1 MTQKNTRKQAPRRG
15 NALVEAAFTLPV
27 ALFMLF
33 AIMDVGVL
41 LMRQQG
47 FVERL
52 RAASRFAVVEEYDA
66 ARIRNVVLYN
76 EPDPVNPSGNGLLG
90 LRPEMIS
97 VSLDD
102 VGDEAAER
110 ITIKIENYP
119 LFLFTP
125 GLAGSFTARPV
136 MQSITRE
143 ELGAASP

>member
-1 MTQKNTRKQAPRRG
+1 M
-15 NALVEAAFTLPV
+15 AF
-27 ALFMLF
+27 FD
-33 AIMDVGVL
+33 IGVL
-41 LMRQQG
+41 LIRQQG

-66 ARIRNVVLYN
+66 SRIRNIVLYN

-90 LRPEMIS
+90 LKPEMIS
-97 VSLDD
+97 VSLDG

-125 GLAGSFTARPV
+125 GLAGSYTARPV

-143 ELGAASP
+143 SLGASAP

>member
-1 MTQKNTRKQAPRRG
+1 MTVNRRSAPRRG
-15 NALVEAAFTLPV
+15 NALVESALTLPIV
-27 ALFMLF
+27 LYSLM
-33 AIMDVGVL
+33 AICDIGVL
-41 LMRQQG
+41 LIRQQG

-52 RAASRFAVVEEYDA
+52 RAASRFAVVEEYNA
-66 ARIRNVVLYN
+66 NRIRNVVLYN
-76 EPDPVNPSGNGLLG
+76 EADPINPSGNGLLG
-90 LRPEMIS
+90 LKPEMIS

-110 ITIKIENYP
+110 ITIEIHNYP

-143 ELGAASP
+143 SFDSSAP